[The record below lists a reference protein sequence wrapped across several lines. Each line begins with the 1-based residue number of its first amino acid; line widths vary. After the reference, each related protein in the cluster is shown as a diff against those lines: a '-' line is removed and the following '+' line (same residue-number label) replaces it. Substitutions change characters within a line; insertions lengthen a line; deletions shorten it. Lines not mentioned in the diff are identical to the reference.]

1 MIDKVEKTLDKYMQ
15 HIFGI
20 SMTITLICGTL
31 CVISLLIGSMLFIWG
46 VVDTNYFFLRS
57 TLTLGILTIIFSFIV
72 YMTSDEDEDTKK

>member
-31 CVISLLIGSMLFIWG
+31 GVISLLIGSMLFIWG
-46 VVDTNYFFLRS
+46 VDTNYFFLRS
-57 TLTLGILTIIFSFIV
+57 TLTLGILTLIFSFIS
-72 YMTSDEDEDTKK
+72 YMASDEEDKK

>member
-31 CVISLLIGSMLFIWG
+31 GVISLLIGSMLFIWG
-46 VVDTNYFFLRS
+46 VDTNYFFLRS
-57 TLTLGILTIIFSFIV
+57 TLTLGILTMIFSFIS
-72 YMTSDEDEDTKK
+72 YMASDEEDKK